1 MDGEIALIR
10 KALQDI
16 AYELGALNDLLR
28 DLDERVSRTEPL
40 REKEVGTQEE

>member
-16 AYELGALNDLLR
+16 AYELGTLNDLLR
-28 DLDERVSRTEPL
+28 DLDEQASRTEPL
-40 REKEVGTQEE
+40 REEEVGTQEK

>member
-16 AYELGALNDLLR
+16 AYELGVLNDLLQ
-28 DLDERVSRTEPL
+28 DLDERASRTEPL
-40 REKEVGTQEE
+40 REKEVGTQGE